1 MENSMLTQ
9 IVQSYKRGLL
19 ILFTIALFLSGE
31 TFAQTEIFG
40 FGGYMTYS
48 SIAVREGDLKFDDGP
63 NYGFGIDVAIQR
75 GVFVELN
82 YTHNQTSVR
91 LQRFNGF
98 NEDLFDMNT
107 HYFQIGAQYE
117 FKKSP
122 KQKAFPYTLAT
133 LGATLFDAKD
143 AALGDEWRFSIAF
156 GGGGKF
162 YLSDKIGLRLQARML
177 MPMTFSGGGMWC
189 GGGGCS
195 AGIGAWTPLVQFDFT
210 VAVFIRLGR

>member
-1 MENSMLTQ
+1 MQKRIYKNCNS
-9 IVQSYKRGLL
+9 
-19 ILFTIALFLSGE
+19 IALFFFTLAILFSSE
-31 TFAQTEIFG
+31 ALAQTEIFG
-40 FGGYMTYS
+40 FAGYMTYS
-48 SIAVREGDLKFDDGP
+48 SMAVREGDLQFDDGP

-91 LQRFNGF
+91 LKRFNGF

-117 FKKSP
+117 FRKSP

-143 AALGDEWRFSIAF
+143 PSLTDEWRFSVAF
-156 GGGGKF
+156 GVGGKF
-162 YLSDKIGLRLQARML
+162 YLSDKIGLRLQTRLL
-177 MPMTFSGGGMWC
+177 MPLTFSGGGMWC
-189 GGGGCS
+189 GTGGCS
-195 AGIGAWTPLVQFDFT
+195 AGVGAWASVVQFDFT
-210 VAVFIRLGR
+210 VGVFIRLGR

>member
-1 MENSMLTQ
+1 MRKLITL
-9 IVQSYKRGLL
+9 SYKRITLIIFTIA
-19 ILFTIALFLSGE
+19 ILFTSEAL
-31 TFAQTEIFG
+31 AQTEIFG

-48 SIAVREGDLKFDDGP
+48 SVAVREGDLKFDDGP
-63 NYGFGIDVAIQR
+63 NYGFGLDVAIQR

-82 YTHNQTSVR
+82 YTHSQTSVR
-91 LQRFNGF
+91 LQRFNGP
-98 NEDLFDMNT
+98 NEQLFDMNT

-117 FKKSP
+117 FRRSP

-143 AALGDEWRFSIAF
+143 PSLSDEWRFSVAF

-177 MPMTFSGGGMWC
+177 LPMTFSGGGMWC
-189 GGGGCS
+189 GTGGCS
-195 AGIGAWTPLVQFDFT
+195 AGLGAWAVLVQFDFT
-210 VAVFIRLGR
+210 AGVFIRLGR